1 MRLLAVLTLVIVLP
15 LTGLRVVCLDDDEAG
30 GVGYGGRVTAAAGTA
45 EEAACA
51 HACALHA
58 KKAPRSACRL
68 VAGDEDVCSFLIDGV
83 IAVLQRGPDLP
94 MALTVSPFAFVPTV
108 VAYPAPMLAPP
119 GPPPK
124 V

>member
-1 MRLLAVLTLVIVLP
+1 MRLLAVLLLVLALP
-15 LTGLRVVCLDDDEAG
+15 FTGVRLVCLDEEAD
-30 GVGYGGRVTAAAGTA
+30 AAAGSRTTA
-45 EEAACA
+45 PAAAAEAEGRACA
-51 HACALHA
+51 HSCALHA
-58 KKAPRSACRL
+58 KKAPRPACRL
-68 VAGDEDVCSFLIDGV
+68 VAGDEDLCSFLIDGA
-83 IAVLQRGPDLP
+83 IAVLQRSADLP

>member
-30 GVGYGGRVTAAAGTA
+30 GVAGRRVTAAAGSA
-45 EEAACA
+45 DEAACA
-51 HACALHA
+51 HSCALHA
-58 KKAPRSACRL
+58 KKAPRPACRL
-68 VAGDEDVCSFLIDGV
+68 VAGDEEICSFLIDGV
-83 IAVLQRGPDLP
+83 IAVLQGGPDLP